1 MKYGQ
6 GKYSISAS
14 ADASL
19 SARRANLFSDLGV
32 AAGSSMVSVSGRG
45 LIGVP
50 AGAHG
55 VAVHVRDPDVPQIKE
70 RMAALQSEIDA
81 LRATVDELRKSKVI
95 QLSALGDT
103 SLRLRMPLAVVLDWS
118 GEQTTAHAVELEDYG
133 VGDSEYDALDDL
145 RGSILQTY
153 EFLRGNEADLG
164 PTLVKQLRRFRE
176 VLVEQ
181 ANDAES

>member
-1 MKYGQ
+1 
-6 GKYSISAS
+6 
-14 ADASL
+14 
-19 SARRANLFSDLGV
+19 
-32 AAGSSMVSVSGRG
+32 
-45 LIGVP
+45 
-50 AGAHG
+50 
-55 VAVHVRDPDVPQIKE
+55 
-70 RMAALQSEIDA
+70 MAALQSEIDA